1 MALLHA
7 VAGALRGATFQLVA
21 EEVTIGRQ
29 ESNQLC
35 VGDPSVSRQHCV
47 IQPQE
52 DGFQIR
58 DLGSINGTF
67 VNGKRVDERILEDG
81 DKIRIGDTVFH
92 FAVKEDELADQH
104 LALPDNA
111 LVAKSCVGRPPA
123 DSVDT
128 AISRLFESVPQGD
141 FITLATFRLKN
152 SKGASNCASGP
163 QEKPPRLAA
172 FARNVRRGREG
183 DSEVCFG
190 WGRGKEVDLKERGVS
205 ACESEP
211 HRESACSAR

>member
-141 FITLATFRLKN
+141 FITLASFCRKTRKL
-152 SKGASNCASGP
+152 
-163 QEKPPRLAA
+163 LM
-172 FARNVRRGREG
+172 RRALYGQ
-183 DSEVCFG
+183 V
-190 WGRGKEVDLKERGVS
+190 
-205 ACESEP
+205 
-211 HRESACSAR
+211 